1 MTLGSALLKVAA
13 GRRFLA
19 MTVGTDVWFRVLA
32 ATEALVFRSDPEDL
46 AKAFDLV
53 RLVPAFEPADLDVAE
68 CWLTV
73 TRLAKGSGLSLER
86 ALELTHQE
94 RKMFAK
100 ALFFVLCGLPDAVSG
115 GQPGRTPAADGEQR
129 AVA

>member
-1 MTLGSALLKVAA
+1 MLKGAA
-13 GRRFLA
+13 GRRFFA
-19 MTVGTDVWFRVLA
+19 MTVNADVWFRIRA
-32 ATEALVFRSDPEDL
+32 ATEALVFRSGPEDL
-46 AKAFDLV
+46 AKAFDTI
-53 RLVPAFEPADLDVAE
+53 RLVPPFEPADLEVAE

-94 RKMFAK
+94 RTMFAK
-100 ALFFVLCGLPDAVSG
+100 ALFFVLCAPSDGVA
-115 GQPGRTPAADGEQR
+115 GQVALTPASENERR